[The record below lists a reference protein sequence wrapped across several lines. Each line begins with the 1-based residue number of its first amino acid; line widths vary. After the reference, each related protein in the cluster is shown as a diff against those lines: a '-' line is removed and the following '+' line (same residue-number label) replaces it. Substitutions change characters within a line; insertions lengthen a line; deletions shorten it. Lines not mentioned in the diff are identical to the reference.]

1 MKKNF
6 LHFSGILYSLIV
18 LISFLISGCSK
29 KEEIQKQPPEVKY
42 ISVIQKNVPVKGEWV
57 GQTIGSE
64 DIEIRSRVDGYLE
77 GFYFTEGTFV
87 NKGQLLYVID
97 AKELEQQVENA
108 KGRLAASKTQLA
120 QAEYDVNRY
129 TPLAR
134 DGAVSQRTL
143 ELALT
148 TYDTRKS
155 EVESALAF
163 LRLTQINLGYSR
175 IQSPIT
181 GLIGISNY
189 KVGDYIGKSGT
200 YVMNTVSQ
208 IDPIHV
214 RFSISEQ
221 EYLSLIKKYQ
231 KSELRKEEERSEL
244 QMILSNGSMYEHTGK
259 IIIAQRQVDVSTGT
273 LQFEA
278 AFPNPDKVMRPGQF
292 AKIRT
297 VVEELQN
304 AIIIP
309 NTCITELQGQLQVYV
324 IGDDNKVQL
333 RTIKGGPKY
342 GNFRVVESGV
352 KPGDRVITEGM
363 QKVRPEMMVK
373 ATDNSA
379 SLDSLLKTG
388 GL

>member
-1 MKKNF
+1 MKKT
-6 LHFSGILYSLIV
+6 LLLSGKLFPMILMISLMIT
-18 LISFLISGCSK
+18 GCSK
-29 KEEIQKQPPEVKY
+29 KEEVQKQPPEVKY
-42 ISVIQKNVPVKGEWV
+42 ITVLQKNVPIKSEWV

-64 DIEIRSRVDGYLE
+64 DIELRSKVDGYLQ

-97 AKELEQQVENA
+97 AKELEQQVESA
-108 KGRLAASKTQLA
+108 KGRLAAARTQLA

-155 EVESALAF
+155 EVESAQAF
-163 LRLTQINLGYSR
+163 LKLTQINLGYSR

-200 YVMNTVSQ
+200 YVMNTVSK

-214 RFSISEQ
+214 LFSISEQ

-231 KSELRKEEERSEL
+231 KSELRKEEERSKLE
-244 QMILSNGSMYEHTGK
+244 MILVNGQIYEHPGV

-273 LQFEA
+273 LQFKA
-278 AFPNPDKVMRPGQF
+278 SFPNPDNVLRPGQF

-297 VVEELQN
+297 VVEELKD
-304 AIIIP
+304 AILIP
-309 NTCITELQGQLQVYV
+309 NICITELQGQLQVYV
-324 IGDDNKVQL
+324 VSNDNKVQI
-333 RTIKGGPKY
+333 RTIQGGPKY
-342 GNFRVVESGV
+342 GNFRIVESGI
-352 KPGDRVITEGM
+352 KPGEKVITEGM

-373 ATDNSA
+373 ATDNS
-379 SLDSLLKTG
+379 SMLDSLLKSG

>member
-1 MKKNF
+1 MKKKT
-6 LHFSGILYSLIV
+6 LLLSGTIFSLIV
-18 LISFLISGCSK
+18 LISLLVSGCSK
-29 KEEIQKQPPEVKY
+29 KEEVQKQPPEVKY
-42 ISVIQKNVPVKGEWV
+42 ITALQKNVPVIGEWV

-108 KGRLAASKTQLA
+108 RGRLAAAKTQLV

-189 KVGDYIGKSGT
+189 KVGDYVGKSGT
-200 YVMNTVSQ
+200 YIMNTVSK

-221 EYLSLIKKYQ
+221 EYMSLIKKY
-231 KSELRKEEERSEL
+231 KRSELRSEEERTKL
-244 QMILSNGSMYEHTGK
+244 DMILNNGQVYEHPG
-259 IIIAQRQVDVSTGT
+259 IIKIAQRQV
-273 LQFEA
+273 
-278 AFPNPDKVMRPGQF
+278 
-292 AKIRT
+292 
-297 VVEELQN
+297 
-304 AIIIP
+304 
-309 NTCITELQGQLQVYV
+309 
-324 IGDDNKVQL
+324 
-333 RTIKGGPKY
+333 
-342 GNFRVVESGV
+342 
-352 KPGDRVITEGM
+352 
-363 QKVRPEMMVK
+363 
-373 ATDNSA
+373 
-379 SLDSLLKTG
+379 
-388 GL
+388 

>member
-175 IQSPIT
+175 IYSPIT

-200 YVMNTVSQ
+200 YVMNTVSK

-214 RFSISEQ
+214 LFSISEQ
-221 EYLSLIKKYQ
+221 EYLSLIKMYK
-231 KSELRKEEERSEL
+231 KTELRKEEERSKL
-244 QMILSNGSMYEHTGK
+244 DMILVNGEIYEHPGV

-273 LQFEA
+273 LQFKA
-278 AFPNPDKVMRPGQF
+278 SFPNPDNILRPGQF

-297 VVEELQN
+297 VIENLKD
-304 AIIIP
+304 AILIP
-309 NTCITELQGQLQVYV
+309 NICITELQGQLQVYV
-324 IGDDNKVQL
+324 VGDDNKVQL
-333 RTIKGGPKY
+333 RTIKAGPKFA
-342 GNFRVVESGV
+342 NFRVVESGV
-352 KPGDRVITEGM
+352 KPGEKVITEGM
-363 QKVRPEMMVK
+363 QRVRPEMMVK
-373 ATDNSA
+373 STDDSA
-379 SLDSLLKTG
+379 RLDSLLKSG